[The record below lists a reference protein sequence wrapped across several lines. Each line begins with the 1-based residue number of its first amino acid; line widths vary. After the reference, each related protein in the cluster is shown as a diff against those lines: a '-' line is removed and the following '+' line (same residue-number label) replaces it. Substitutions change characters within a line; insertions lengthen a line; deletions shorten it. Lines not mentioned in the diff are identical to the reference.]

1 MSCYS
6 LIALSLTILYCV
18 GSSEGISFGGIA
30 LPKVAPE
37 LFRSESSEVLG
48 FADKLKVENEEMYA
62 LLLDLVSND
71 KAGWTHV
78 VTTADGVTV
87 QKRKMPTGSYVK
99 EEDAAA
105 GKKHAGV
112 KSTGIIK
119 APIETVFDLFIDNDR
134 VREYNEHIVKV
145 RNVDV
150 DIPKSLNPKSH
161 WTKVT
166 WSSSPKYGPFK
177 ARDFVSVVNYRKFN
191 NGTCIIL
198 NRPAY
203 LEGYEPQPSK
213 YVRATVLLAAN
224 ILTPTQNGHTHL
236 TQIAHINPGG
246 GADTKLVAKIAN
258 RLCAR
263 GPPYFFKN
271 LEKAAWNSKQKKGR
285 VLGSKNLFEGVSTL
299 PRGVYNN
306 KYKK

>member
-1 MSCYS
+1 MYFLALLS
-6 LIALSLTILYCV
+6 LILVDIADCT
-18 GSSEGISFGGIA
+18 SFGGLA
-30 LPKVAPE
+30 LPKVAPPT
-37 LFRSESSEVLG
+37 LFRSESPEVG
-48 FADKLKVENEEMYA
+48 FADKLKAENEEMYA
-62 LLLDLVSND
+62 LLLDLVSNKD
-71 KAGWTHV
+71 GWTHV

-119 APIETVFDLFIDNDR
+119 APIETVFELFIDNDR

-145 RNVDV
+145 RNVDAL
-150 DIPKSLNPKSH
+150 IPKSSNSKSH

-213 YVRATVLLAAN
+213 YVRATILLAAN
-224 ILTPTQNGHTHL
+224 ILTPTKNGHTKL

-246 GADTKLVAKIAN
+246 GADTKVVAKIIN
-258 RLCAR
+258 GLCAK
-263 GPPYFFKN
+263 GPPYFFNN
-271 LEKAAWNSKQKKGR
+271 LQKAAWNSPQQKRKTGR
-285 VLGSKNLFEGVSTL
+285 VLGSRSLFEGVSVL
-299 PRGVYNN
+299 PRGLHNQ
-306 KYKK
+306 KYKN